1 MARVVRGSAVIRGWS
16 NYFSIAHNYSKVANS
31 LDHKS
36 FWIMVNTI
44 CRKKDISTAQC
55 LRKYDRKNTL
65 QIHPGCSLARFRD
78 VKMSLDYRGP
88 RPYQPGR
95 GIYPTDVETEADF
108 RLTEKRRP
116 GRADS
121 KWQALIRD
129 GFHCRGC
136 GVTVTA
142 RTSHADHIEPV
153 NRFASFQQANCLD
166 NIQTLCR
173 YCHRL
178 KTHRKGD

>member
-1 MARVVRGSAVIRGWS
+1 M
-16 NYFSIAHNYSKVANS
+16 NNYSKVAS
-31 LDHKS
+31 GLDHKS
-36 FWIMVNTI
+36 FWIMVSTI
-44 CRKKDISTAQC
+44 CRKKDISTALC
-55 LRKYDRKNTL
+55 LRKYDRQNTL
-65 QIHPGCSLARFRD
+65 QIHPGCSLARFGD

-95 GIYPTDVETEADF
+95 GIYPTDVETEVDF
-108 RLTEKRRP
+108 RLTETRRP

-153 NRFASFQQANCLD
+153 HRFASFQQANSLD